1 MDTTQVLVAAL
12 TGLGTAAGAVYY
24 VVRRLKREFAADGAE
39 RFAND
44 WHQKVITRQDNEA
57 ARLREE
63 IAILREAATQT
74 TRRMLEMEIRE
85 RTKEKIIRDII
96 KDIRLV
102 KHNEM
107 PIEQLNTGLLTD
119 L

>member
-1 MDTTQVLVAAL
+1 
-12 TGLGTAAGAVYY
+12 
-24 VVRRLKREFAADGAE
+24 
-39 RFAND
+39 
-44 WHQKVITRQDNEA
+44 
-57 ARLREE
+57 
-63 IAILREAATQT
+63 
-74 TRRMLEMEIRE
+74 MLEMEIRE